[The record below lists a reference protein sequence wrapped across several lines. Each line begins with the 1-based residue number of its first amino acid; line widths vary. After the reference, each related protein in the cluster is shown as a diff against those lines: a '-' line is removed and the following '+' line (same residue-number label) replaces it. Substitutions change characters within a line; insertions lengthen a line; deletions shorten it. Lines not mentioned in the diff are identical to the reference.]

1 MRCRLC
7 GSSCGSKSG
16 GLYDAS
22 GCGNFDGPGCGHV
35 VVLTINVEEGTA
47 GTAGGRKSEMKK

>member
-7 GSSCGSKSG
+7 GSSCVSKSG
-16 GLYDAS
+16 RYDAS